1 MCETMHD
8 CPTTAPLLRGW
19 AAPASVRDSLY
30 IFTDTDEDQPALVD
44 LAGVWGEEPC
54 TTDIHLQNERA
65 HE

>member
-44 LAGVWGEEPC
+44 LAGVWGEE
-54 TTDIHLQNERA
+54 
-65 HE
+65 